1 MEFTAATLGIMWL
14 LFFPILGCKA
24 HEGAGGGGLSN
35 FAPSWVSKL
44 ISDAIFYFFLNINM
58 ESVSYSG

>member
-24 HEGAGGGGLSN
+24 HEGAGGGGPSN

-44 ISDAIFYFFLNINM
+44 FSDAILFLFLNINM
-58 ESVSYSG
+58 ESVLCSG